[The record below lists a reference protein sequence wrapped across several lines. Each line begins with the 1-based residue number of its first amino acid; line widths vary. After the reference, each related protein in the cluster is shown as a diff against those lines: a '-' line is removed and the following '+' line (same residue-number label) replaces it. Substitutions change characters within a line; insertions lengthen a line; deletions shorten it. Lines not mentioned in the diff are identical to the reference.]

1 MDDELDGQ
9 ATPEGT
15 LSETA
20 EEFQVPRIESAQ
32 LKLAKVA
39 AAGDMRAT
47 RDLLEQVTPRMSRS
61 VQVVLGYGSPEVEDV
76 VQQSLIAFVQA
87 LPSFRGECE
96 PVHFASRIAVRTAV
110 AARKRVRLQS
120 QRTDAEVDMETL
132 ASDGAQPSEQFRAAR
147 RKKLVLD
154 LLNDIPDEQ
163 AESIALRFVLG
174 WSLGDV
180 AKATGVPVNTV
191 RSRLRLAKEALRRRI
206 EQNPQMA
213 EELGVDA

>member
-1 MDDELDGQ
+1 MDRTG
-9 ATPEGT
+9 TPEAFV
-15 LSETA
+15 SETA
-20 EEFQVPRIESAQ
+20 AEFEVPRVESPQ

-61 VQVVLGYGSPEVEDV
+61 VQVILGYGSPDVEDV
-76 VQQSLIAFVQA
+76 LQQSLIAFVQA

-110 AARKRVRLQS
+110 ATRKRSRVLK
-120 QRTDAEVDMETL
+120 QRTDNDVDMETI
-132 ASDGAQPSEQFRAAR
+132 ASDGAQPAEQLRAAR

-180 AKATGVPVNTV
+180 AKSTGVPVNTV

-206 EQNPQMA
+206 EQNPQLA
-213 EELGVDA
+213 DELGVDA